1 MIEDE
6 NGVYIR
12 GWRLGIEESVGFLE
26 AVSPCMPANVQVIAG
41 ISSAVLPIFRRLLR
55 LAVFAWFL

>member
-1 MIEDE
+1 MARKMIEDE

-12 GWRLGIEESVGFLE
+12 GWRLEIEESVRFLE

-41 ISSAVLPIFRRLLR
+41 IFRIFFSPAYL
-55 LAVFAWFL
+55 